1 MTALKG
7 VSLLGMLG
15 LGLLLSA
22 CLENGDRQKNGELQV
37 GFSVYAETRK
47 DEVIDHYF
55 DTPVADP
62 YRWLEDD
69 MSAETGAWVAAQNAV
84 TFAYLSKIPYR
95 EAVRKRLELLWD
107 YEKVSAPFKEGAYT
121 YFYRNTG
128 LQNQYVVYR
137 YEDNGEPEVF
147 LDPNTFS
154 EEGTTSLSTLSFSGD
169 GSLAAYSIS
178 EAGSDWRKIITV
190 NVETKQR
197 LEAPIVD
204 VKFSGIA
211 WSGQDGFF
219 YSSYEKPEGS
229 ELSAKTDQHKLYY
242 HKLGTAQQ
250 QDKIIFG
257 GTPEQKRRYVGGDVT
272 EDGRYLVIS
281 GAVSTSGND
290 LYLKDLTVPN
300 SPLVTILDDTNSEA
314 YVIDNIGTQLY
325 IVTDRDAPNQRIVTV
340 DAVNPT
346 PEKWEDFIV
355 ETEHVLSAST
365 GGGYFFVEYMVNA
378 LSKVYQYDYQGNR
391 LGEVKLS
398 GLGSASAI
406 GGNREDTK
414 LYYSFTN
421 YNTPPTI
428 FEFDVEE
435 NTSTVFEESGA
446 EFASEDYISSQHF
459 YTSKDGVQIPMMITH
474 KKGLVL
480 NGKNPTILYGYGG
493 FNISLTPSFSIA
505 NAFWLEQGGV
515 YAVPNLRG
523 GGEYGKQWHDAGT
536 QFNKQNVFDDFIAAA
551 EYLIDNDYT
560 SSDYLAINGRSNGGL
575 LVGAVMTQRPSL
587 MAVALPGVGV
597 MDMLRYHTFTAGA
610 GWAYDYGTSE
620 QSPEMFEYL
629 KGYSP
634 VHNVNKGI
642 EYPATL
648 VTTGDHDDRVVP
660 AHSFKFAA
668 QLQEKQAGQSPTL
681 IRIET
686 NAGHGSG
693 TPVSKIIEQYAD
705 KFSFTLYNM
714 GFHQLPVRA
723 KQ

>member
-15 LGLLLSA
+15 LGFLLSA
-22 CLENGDRQKNGELQV
+22 CLENGDRQKNGELQM

-55 DTPVADP
+55 DMPVADP

-69 MSAETGAWVAAQNAV
+69 MSLETGAWVAAQNAV
-84 TFAYLSKIPYR
+84 TFGYLSKIPYR
-95 EAVRKRLELLWD
+95 EAVRKRLEVLWD

-365 GGGYFFVEYMVNA
+365 GGGYFFVEY
-378 LSKVYQYDYQGNR
+378 LS
-391 LGEVKLS
+391 
-398 GLGSASAI
+398 
-406 GGNREDTK
+406 
-414 LYYSFTN
+414 
-421 YNTPPTI
+421 
-428 FEFDVEE
+428 
-435 NTSTVFEESGA
+435 
-446 EFASEDYISSQHF
+446 
-459 YTSKDGVQIPMMITH
+459 
-474 KKGLVL
+474 
-480 NGKNPTILYGYGG
+480 
-493 FNISLTPSFSIA
+493 
-505 NAFWLEQGGV
+505 
-515 YAVPNLRG
+515 
-523 GGEYGKQWHDAGT
+523 
-536 QFNKQNVFDDFIAAA
+536 
-551 EYLIDNDYT
+551 LIH
-560 SSDYLAINGRSNGGL
+560 I
-575 LVGAVMTQRPSL
+575 
-587 MAVALPGVGV
+587 
-597 MDMLRYHTFTAGA
+597 
-610 GWAYDYGTSE
+610 
-620 QSPEMFEYL
+620 
-629 KGYSP
+629 
-634 VHNVNKGI
+634 
-642 EYPATL
+642 
-648 VTTGDHDDRVVP
+648 
-660 AHSFKFAA
+660 
-668 QLQEKQAGQSPTL
+668 
-681 IRIET
+681 
-686 NAGHGSG
+686 
-693 TPVSKIIEQYAD
+693 
-705 KFSFTLYNM
+705 
-714 GFHQLPVRA
+714 
-723 KQ
+723 